1 MNTRKSKQIDS
12 LDMLSPNNSHLA
24 ANISST
30 THVYPCFSSPNLTSF
45 ENGLLNG
52 LTDIDMSA
60 NGLSRSETNKAP
72 AIIISKTNSSQTS
85 MNSNDMMGNQYLKK
99 TIIDHNQQR
108 EEELKIKENYL
119 NQLKSIDIKKFSYPN
134 E

>member
-1 MNTRKSKQIDS
+1 
-12 LDMLSPNNSHLA
+12 MLSPNDSHLA

-52 LTDIDMSA
+52 LTDIDMVSPI
-60 NGLSRSETNKAP
+60 LSQSETNKVSAV
-72 AIIISKTNSSQTS
+72 IISKTNSSQTS
-85 MNSNDMMGNQYLKK
+85 VNSNDMMGNQYLKK
-99 TIIDHNQQR
+99 KTIDHNQQR
-108 EEELKIKENYL
+108 KEELKIKDNYL